1 MLNSLMVSFVSNIET
16 LQPVLVKMSSLNP
29 YLLTISNPNYLK
41 DLTTIDEKLH
51 NLCIESLDA
60 IVREKNYN
68 EFQLIVKRLNDMVV
82 SQKSLL
88 AKIIDG
94 FPTDLLDGIK
104 SILELLSKDI
114 ENKGIRL
121 KISGNQP
128 NMKLLFHKTLFYD
141 VFKEFMLN
149 MCKHC
154 EGNGNAELIINTNEQ
169 VIEIT
174 LIHLGELKHARSC
187 GTGEN
192 MIEEILR
199 VHNGKFIYPKKN
211 ETNMIESK
219 LILQRWL

>member
-104 SILELLSKDI
+104 SILELL
-114 ENKGIRL
+114 
-121 KISGNQP
+121 
-128 NMKLLFHKTLFYD
+128 
-141 VFKEFMLN
+141 
-149 MCKHC
+149 
-154 EGNGNAELIINTNEQ
+154 
-169 VIEIT
+169 
-174 LIHLGELKHARSC
+174 
-187 GTGEN
+187 
-192 MIEEILR
+192 
-199 VHNGKFIYPKKN
+199 
-211 ETNMIESK
+211 
-219 LILQRWL
+219 